1 MGLKKIEITKLIDEK
16 LKKDKIYL
24 KDLLNKTKT
33 IESYDIF
40 IQEFTLIKNTFKDK
54 IPEFVDICDKYL
66 NNMDEFINE
75 CKNIKL

>member
-16 LKKDKIYL
+16 LKKDKIYF

-40 IQEFTLIKNTFKDK
+40 IQEFTLIKKHLKT
-54 IPEFVDICDKYL
+54 KYL
-66 NNMDEFINE
+66 NLLIYA
-75 CKNIKL
+75 ISI